1 PEKMAGIVATAAR
14 AVMLAP
20 FEAGTSAIGQFEL
33 FTDGDRIRAML
44 DIASRFGR
52 ESGLASLT
60 RGALEAPSAEETD
73 AQQELRHARA
83 LTAAFRCE
91 AACSIVEAVLS
102 VIPESTEQAA
112 EVLDALDALLCSTG
126 GNDPDALMT
135 AVDPDFHRTLSI
147 ARAAATRFLRETS
160 LALPGISV
168 YEVPADTNL
177 LLLTQELLGNAS

>member
-1 PEKMAGIVATAAR
+1 MAGIVATAAR

-73 AQQELRHARA
+73 AQQELRQARA

-102 VIPESTEQAA
+102 VMAGNSRPSLDTRVRLALFLGLSKMQRVVPLAA
-112 EVLDALDALLCSTG
+112 RSHAAAAS
-126 GNDPDALMT
+126 
-135 AVDPDFHRTLSI
+135 
-147 ARAAATRFLRETS
+147 RAAL
-160 LALPGISV
+160 
-168 YEVPADTNL
+168 
-177 LLLTQELLGNAS
+177 